1 MGALTF
7 GEIVERG
14 GVREH
19 VSRVTRDVIRRSNEQ
34 AAHDAR
40 VHLQVI
46 TCDTCTTAG
55 CCSVITTAFLS
66 EAIPIAAR
74 LIREGRDTPAL
85 RQQLRHAADAMEG
98 SGLLEYAAPC
108 VFLDANRRCSIYVDR
123 PSACGTH
130 LVSSPAELCVKPG
143 AEVMAFYAPLQDTEP
158 GEHAAAMITSLG
170 LEHIGTQYFGVM
182 PRMVLMCLE
191 AWPRRDYVRFLAR
204 QGRAAATAVAA
215 LAPPDE

>member
-1 MGALTF
+1 MGLTF
-7 GEIVERG
+7 GELVERG

-19 VSRVTRDVIRRSNEQ
+19 VSRVTRDVIQRSNQQ
-34 AAHDAR
+34 AAEDAR

-46 TCDTCTTAG
+46 TCDACTAAS
-55 CCSVITTAFLS
+55 CCSAITTAFLA

-85 RQQLRHAADAMEG
+85 RAQLRRTADAMEA
-98 SGLLEYAAPC
+98 SSLFEYETPC
-108 VFLDANRRCSIYVDR
+108 VFLDAARRCSIYDDR

-130 LVSSPAELCVKPG
+130 LVSSPAELCAKPD
-143 AEVMAFYAPLQDTEP
+143 AEVMAYHAPLQDTVP
-158 GEHAAAMITSLG
+158 GEHAAALIVTLG

-182 PRMVLMCLE
+182 PRMVWMCLE

-204 QGRAAATAVAA
+204 HGRAAATAVLA